1 MLLFFFGVFFTMMS
15 EIPPFRDLS
24 DKKRPGFFRA
34 FFFFLAVVI
43 FIAVSLPPLYAQGIR
58 GQASRTKDP
67 SVADVVEMAGK
78 AIVNIRTEEIFKA
91 ESEEKKPTSFFKK
104 YFAGEDEVEELV
116 ENIGSGVVLD
126 PKGIVVTNEHLIA
139 KAINIR
145 VKFINGKE
153 YEAYV
158 LGSDP
163 EYDIA
168 LLKIVSEK
176 TDFPYLNINSKKV
189 RVGEM
194 AIVIGNP
201 YGLSSSVSVGVVSAL
216 GRNLRIDDKIYAN
229 LIQTDAA
236 INPGNS
242 GGVLLDERGNPIGI
256 VTAIY
261 GEGKGI
267 GFAIPME
274 DVMTMLSEF
283 VENTPRRPI
292 LGLFIERQREDSRY
306 YLYVN
311 KIIPGSPALKYGFH
325 VGDKITVI
333 NRRVIRESSKLQR
346 VLRSISKNE
355 TLQLRVLRG
364 TKKYTVNIDMADIE
378 DYNPM
383 PVDQV
388 LCGMKVSDI
397 AGYPKFK
404 YRLRDR
410 DGVVVVKV
418 FSNGIAIKSGLKKGD
433 VIVKINNNPVKNN
446 KDFDNFMIE
455 GLKRNYI
462 LYQVKRD
469 DSLFFLPVKLD
480 TLL

>member
-1 MLLFFFGVFFTMMS
+1 MKAICLPLTLLFSMA
-15 EIPPFRDLS
+15 LS
-24 DKKRPGFFRA
+24 
-34 FFFFLAVVI
+34 FLPCQSV
-43 FIAVSLPPLYAQGIR
+43 Y
-58 GQASRTKDP
+58 GQYSRQQPVGQDDR
-67 SVADVVEMAGK
+67 VADVVEKASR
-78 AIVNIRTEEIFKA
+78 AIVNIKTEELLKT
-91 ESEEKKPTSFFKK
+91 ESEEKKPPSLFKR
-104 YFAGEDEVEELV
+104 YFSGEDEVEELV

-168 LLKIVSEK
+168 LLRIVSDR
-176 TDFPYLNINSKKV
+176 TDFPYLTITTRKI
-189 RVGEM
+189 RVGEK

-201 YGLSSSVSVGVVSAL
+201 YGLSSSVSAGVVSAL
-216 GRNLRIDDKIYAN
+216 GRNLRIDNKVYAN

-242 GGVLLDERGNPIGI
+242 GGVLLDSSGAPMGI

-267 GFAIPME
+267 GFAIPMD
-274 DVMTMLSEF
+274 DVMTILSEF
-283 VENTPRRPI
+283 VENKLTRPI
-292 LGLFIERQREDSRY
+292 LGLFIERHKEEKKN
-306 YLYVN
+306 YLIVN
-311 KIIPGSPALKYGFH
+311 RIIPGSPAEKYGFR
-325 VGDKITVI
+325 VGDRITEI
-333 NRRVIRESSKLQR
+333 NKKVIRESLKLQ
-346 VLRSISKNE
+346 VAVRSVKSSGSF
-355 TLQLRVLRG
+355 QLRLIRAG
-364 TKKYTVNIDMADIE
+364 KKYIVNIDVSEIGEYA
-378 DYNPM
+378 PQ

-388 LCGMKVSDI
+388 LCSMRVSDI
-397 AGYPKFK
+397 AGYPKLK
-404 YRLRDR
+404 YRLRDK

-418 FSNGIAIKSGLKKGD
+418 LPGGIAMKAGLKKGD
-433 VIVKINNNPVKNN
+433 VIVKINNNPVKNH
-446 KDFDNFMIE
+446 KDFDAFMIE

>member
-1 MLLFFFGVFFTMMS
+1 MKTFFRPSFLHKRTSRIVPALFIALFFISIFLCMS
-15 EIPPFRDLS
+15 QQI
-24 DKKRPGFFRA
+24 
-34 FFFFLAVVI
+34 
-43 FIAVSLPPLYAQGIR
+43 YAQS
-58 GQASRTKDP
+58 SRQLDDRI
-67 SVADVVEMAGK
+67 ADVVEMAGK
-78 AIVNIRTEEIFKA
+78 AIVNIKTEEVLKT
-91 ESEEKKPTSFFKK
+91 ESDEKKSSPSIFKK
-104 YFAGEDEVEELV
+104 YFSFEDEVEELV

-126 PKGIVVTNEHLIA
+126 PKGIIVTNEHLIA
-139 KAINIR
+139 RAINIR
-145 VKFINGKE
+145 VKFIDGKE

-168 LLKIVSEK
+168 LLKIVSDR
-176 TDFPYLNINSKKV
+176 TDFPHLTINPRKV
-189 RVGEM
+189 RVGER

-201 YGLSSSVSVGVVSAL
+201 YGLSSSVSLGVVSAL
-216 GRNLRIDDKIYAN
+216 GRNLKIDNKIYAN

-242 GGVLLDERGNPIGI
+242 GGVLLDLNGWPLGI

-274 DVMTMLSEF
+274 DVMMILSEF
-283 VENTPRRPI
+283 VESKMTRPI
-292 LGLFIERQREDSRY
+292 LGLFIERQKEEKKT
-306 YLYVN
+306 YLLVN
-311 KIIPGSPALKYGFH
+311 RVIPGSPAEKYGFN
-325 VGDKITVI
+325 VGDRITEV
-333 NRRVIRESSKLQR
+333 NKRPIRESLKIQSAI
-346 VLRSISKNE
+346 RSATSRE
-355 TLQLRVLRG
+355 AFQLRLVRNS
-364 TKKYTVNIDMADIE
+364 KKYIVNIEVADIS
-378 DYNPM
+378 DYTPQ

-397 AGYPKFK
+397 SGYPKLK
-404 YRLRDR
+404 YRLRDKN
-410 DGVVVVKV
+410 GVVVVKV
-418 FSNGIAIKSGLKKGD
+418 FAGGIAMKAGLKKGD

-446 KDFDNFMIE
+446 QEFDTYMIE

>member
-1 MLLFFFGVFFTMMS
+1 MSRHPDCEPCGVGYPRMTTLPSYIKKGETKPLSFLLVFMFCAC
-15 EIPPFRDLS
+15 L
-24 DKKRPGFFRA
+24 
-34 FFFFLAVVI
+34 FLLTSQD
-43 FIAVSLPPLYAQGIR
+43 VSGQGKHPQVQQDDR
-58 GQASRTKDP
+58 
-67 SVADVVEMAGK
+67 VADVVETASK
-78 AIVNIRTEEIFKA
+78 AIVNIKTEEMLKT
-91 ESEEKKPTSFFKK
+91 ESEEKKSPSLFRR
-104 YFAGEDEVEELV
+104 YFSGEDEVEELV

-126 PKGIVVTNEHLIA
+126 PNGIVVTNEHLIA
-139 KAINIR
+139 RAINIR

-168 LLKIVSEK
+168 LLKIVSDK
-176 TDFPYLNINSKKV
+176 TDFPRLMITDKKI
-189 RVGEM
+189 RVGEK

-216 GRNLRIDDKIYAN
+216 GRNLRIDNKVYAN

-242 GGVLLDERGNPIGI
+242 GGVLLDVNGAPMGI

-267 GFAIPME
+267 GFAIPMD
-274 DVMTMLSEF
+274 DVMTILSEF
-283 VENTPRRPI
+283 VENKLPRPI
-292 LGLFIERQREDSRY
+292 LGLFIERRKEEKKN
-306 YLYVN
+306 YLLVN
-311 KIIPGSPALKYGFH
+311 RIIPGSPAAQYGFN
-325 VGDKITVI
+325 VGDRITEI
-333 NRRVIRESSKLQR
+333 NKRVIRESLKLQIAM
-346 VLRSISKNE
+346 RSVMSKGAF
-355 TLQLRVLRG
+355 QLRLTRG
-364 TKKYTVNIDMADIE
+364 GKKYSVNIEVSDIE
-378 DYNPM
+378 GYAPQ

-388 LCGMKVSDI
+388 LCGMKVAEIS
-397 AGYPKFK
+397 GYPKLK
-404 YRLRDR
+404 YRLRDK

-418 FSNGIAIKSGLKKGD
+418 LPGGIAVKSGLKKGD
-433 VIVKINNNPVKNN
+433 VVVKINNNPVKNK
-446 KDFDNFMIE
+446 KDFDAFMIE

>member
-1 MLLFFFGVFFTMMS
+1 M
-15 EIPPFRDLS
+15 
-24 DKKRPGFFRA
+24 KNFFRSL
-34 FFFFLAVVI
+34 FLNKRVVRI
-43 FIAVSLPPLYAQGIR
+43 APCPLVFILFILVFSGTWQDIYAQS
-58 GQASRTKDP
+58 SRQVDDR
-67 SVADVVEMAGK
+67 VADVVEMAGK
-78 AIVNIRTEEIFKA
+78 AIVNIKTEEVLKA
-91 ESEEKKPTSFFKK
+91 ENDEKKSAPSIFKK
-104 YFAGEDEVEELV
+104 YFSSDDEVEELV
-116 ENIGSGVVLD
+116 ENIGSGVVLN
-126 PKGIVVTNEHLIA
+126 PKGIIVTNEHLIA
-139 KAINIR
+139 RAINIR

-168 LLKIVSEK
+168 LLKIISDR
-176 TDFPYLNINSKKV
+176 TDFPHLTVNPRKV
-189 RVGEM
+189 RVGEK

-201 YGLSSSVSVGVVSAL
+201 YGLSSSVSLGVVSAL
-216 GRNLRIDDKIYAN
+216 GRNLRIDNKIYAN

-242 GGVLLDERGNPIGI
+242 GGVLLDVNGWPMGI

-274 DVMTMLSEF
+274 DVMTILSEF
-283 VENTPRRPI
+283 VESKMTRPI
-292 LGLFIERQREDSRY
+292 LGLFIERQKEEKKNYLLVSR
-306 YLYVN
+306 
-311 KIIPGSPALKYGFH
+311 IIPGSPAQRYGFN
-325 VGDKITVI
+325 VGDRITEVNKRQIKESLKIQSAIRSATLKDSFQL
-333 NRRVIRESSKLQR
+333 RLIRE
-346 VLRSISKNE
+346 
-355 TLQLRVLRG
+355 G
-364 TKKYTVNIDMADIE
+364 KKYIVNVDVADIS
-378 DYNPM
+378 DYTPQ

-397 AGYPKFK
+397 SGYPKLK
-404 YRLRDR
+404 YRLRDKN
-410 DGVVVVKV
+410 GVVVVKV
-418 FSNGIAIKSGLKKGD
+418 FNGGIAMKAGLKKGD
-433 VIVKINNNPVKNN
+433 VIVKINNNPIKNN
-446 KDFDNFMIE
+446 KEFDTYMIE

>member
-1 MLLFFFGVFFTMMS
+1 MK
-15 EIPPFRDLS
+15 IY
-24 DKKRPGFFRA
+24 
-34 FFFFLAVVI
+34 
-43 FIAVSLPPLYAQGIR
+43 VSLTIVILCSVLFLGPVVTYAQSAR
-58 GQASRTKDP
+58 NYQDDR
-67 SVADVVEMAGK
+67 VADVVETASK
-78 AIVNIRTEEIFKA
+78 AIVNIKTEELLKT
-91 ESEEKKPTSFFKK
+91 ESEEKKSPSIFRK
-104 YFAGEDEVEELV
+104 YFSADDEVEELV

-139 KAINIR
+139 RAINIR

-168 LLKIVSEK
+168 LLKIVSDK
-176 TDFPYLNINSKKV
+176 VDFPSLTITQRKI
-189 RVGEM
+189 RVGER

-201 YGLSSSVSVGVVSAL
+201 YGLSSSVSLGVVSAL
-216 GRNLRIDDKIYAN
+216 GRNLKIDNKIYAN

-242 GGVLLDERGNPIGI
+242 GGVLLDIHGSPMGI

-267 GFAIPME
+267 GFAIPMD
-274 DVMTMLSEF
+274 DVLTILSEF
-283 VENTPRRPI
+283 TEQKISRPI
-292 LGLFIERQREDSRY
+292 LGLFIEKQREEKKN
-306 YLYVN
+306 YLLVN
-311 KIIPGSPALKYGFH
+311 RIIPGSPAEKYGFN
-325 VGDKITVI
+325 VGDRIIEVNKKP
-333 NRRVIRESSKLQR
+333 IRESIKIQSAIRAVK
-346 VLRSISKNE
+346 SSDAF
-355 TLQLRVLRG
+355 QLRIVRNA
-364 TKKYTVNIDMADIE
+364 KKYFVNIQVDEIE
-378 DYNPM
+378 NYTPQ

-397 AGYPKFK
+397 SGYPKLK
-404 YRLRDR
+404 YRLRDKN
-410 DGVVVVKV
+410 GVVVVKV
-418 FSNGIAIKSGLKKGD
+418 LAGGIASKAGLKKGD
-433 VIVKINNNPVKNN
+433 VIVKINNNPVQNN
-446 KDFDNFMIE
+446 KDFDTYMIE